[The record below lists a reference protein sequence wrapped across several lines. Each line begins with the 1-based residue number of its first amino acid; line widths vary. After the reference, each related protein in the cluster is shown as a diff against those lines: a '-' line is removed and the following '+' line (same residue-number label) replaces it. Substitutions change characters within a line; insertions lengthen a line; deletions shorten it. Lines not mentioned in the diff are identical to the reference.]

1 MPGFGPSYGRL
12 LVTGAAGFVGRHL
25 LAALRER
32 FPAAE
37 LIAACRPEDGALP
50 LLDAADR
57 VVPFDLLDPAAV
69 AALIAETRPDG
80 LVHLAAQ
87 ASVAASFADPLDSWH
102 ANLMGTVALAE
113 AVLRHAGHC
122 RFVLASSAEIYG
134 LSFREAAPLDEN
146 ATLRPANPYAASK
159 AACDLAVGEMAL
171 RGLDAVRLRAFN
183 HTGAGQSPSFVVA
196 SFAHQIARIEV
207 GQQAPVMQVGA
218 LDRWRD
224 FLDVRD
230 VCGAYVAA
238 LEAESVPDGVYN
250 IASGTPRRIGDIL
263 DALIAR
269 SEAAPVV
276 EVEPVRLRPTDVN
289 CVAGS
294 PARAAHVLGW
304 TPVVPWDETLNVVL
318 NDWRGRVGAPIR
330 RLVADVPTEDS
341 TGRSR
346 PS

>member
-1 MPGFGPSYGRL
+1 MPGHGRL

-25 LAALRER
+25 LALLRER
-32 FPAAE
+32 FPAAT
-37 LIAACRPEDGALP
+37 LIAATRPEDGALP

-57 VVPFDLLDPAAV
+57 VVPFDLLEPAAA

-87 ASVAASFADPLDSWH
+87 ASVAASFADPLVSWH

-134 LSFREAAPLDEN
+134 LSFRAAAPLDED
-146 ATLRPANPYAASK
+146 APLRPANPYAASK
-159 AACDLAVGEMAL
+159 AACDLAIGEMAL
-171 RGLDAVRLRAFN
+171 RGLDAIRLRAFN
-183 HTGAGQSPSFVVA
+183 QTGAGQSASFVVA
-196 SFAHQIARIEV
+196 SVAYQIARIEA
-207 GQQAPVMQVGA
+207 GQQAPVIKVGA

-224 FLDVRD
+224 FVDVRD

-238 LEAESVPDGVYN
+238 LEAGSVPESVYN

-269 SEAAPVV
+269 SEAIPVV
-276 EVEPVRLRPTDVN
+276 EVEPVRLRPTDVER
-289 CVAGS
+289 VAGN
-294 PARAAHVLGW
+294 AGRAARVLGW

-318 NDWRGRVGAPIR
+318 NDWRSRIGAP
-330 RLVADVPTEDS
+330 L
-341 TGRSR
+341 
-346 PS
+346 PSL

>member
-1 MPGFGPSYGRL
+1 MPGYGRL

-25 LAALRER
+25 LVLLRSR
-32 FPAAE
+32 FPEAE

-50 LLDAADR
+50 SPDGADR
-57 VVPFDLLDPAAV
+57 VVPFDLLEPAAC
-69 AALIAETRPDG
+69 AAMIAETQPDG
-80 LVHLAAQ
+80 LIHLAAQ
-87 ASVAASFADPLDSWH
+87 ASVATSFNDPLASWR

-113 AVLRHAGHC
+113 AVLHHARHC

-134 LSFREAAPLDEN
+134 MSFRDTAPLDEG
-146 ATLRPANPYAASK
+146 ALLRPANPYAASK

-183 HTGAGQSPSFVVA
+183 HTGAGQTPSFVVA
-196 SFAHQIARIEV
+196 SFARQIARIEA

-230 VCGAYVAA
+230 VCAAYGAA
-238 LEAESVPDGVYN
+238 LAAGTIPGAVYN

-269 SEAAPVV
+269 SGVTPAV
-276 EVEPVRLRPTDVN
+276 ELEPDRLRPTDVER
-289 CVAGS
+289 VAGN
-294 PARAAHVLGW
+294 AGRAAHDLGW
-304 TPVVPWDETLNVVL
+304 TPTVPWDETLDVVL
-318 NDWRGRVGAPIR
+318 SDWRGRVYH
-330 RLVADVPTEDS
+330 S
-341 TGRSR
+341 
-346 PS
+346 